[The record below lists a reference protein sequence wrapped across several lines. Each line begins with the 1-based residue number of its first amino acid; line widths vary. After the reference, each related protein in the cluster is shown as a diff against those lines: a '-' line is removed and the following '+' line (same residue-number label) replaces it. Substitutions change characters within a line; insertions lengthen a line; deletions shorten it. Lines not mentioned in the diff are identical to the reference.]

1 MALSYRWGD
10 QKRLL
15 TSRTTYHSFRDHL
28 PIGKMPRTFK
38 NAIYITHMLKI
49 KHLWID
55 ALCIIQ
61 DDDEDL
67 AREIEGM
74 GNIYRNSILTLSA
87 QSALSADDRLL
98 VQRDPRWHRPC
109 RLEMS
114 TTAQDGTV
122 TGIVYITSSV
132 FEENHLQTRGWV
144 LQEEVLS
151 SRSLIFGSRM
161 MSWNCTISQASESF
175 PAMKS
180 KDISMN
186 LHTPIDRLRLW
197 TYSPRIMAHAE
208 KRHALRLNH
217 LDAWYS
223 AITNFSE
230 RQLIYDS
237 DTLPALAG
245 LASLFCYAHQITYL
259 SGLWKED
266 LQVGLAWYVSHG
278 AVARRFE
285 GNRSPSAPT

>member
-1 MALSYRWGD
+1 
-10 QKRLL
+10 
-15 TSRTTYHSFRDHL
+15 
-28 PIGKMPRTFK
+28 
-38 NAIYITHMLKI
+38 
-49 KHLWID
+49 
-55 ALCIIQ
+55 
-61 DDDEDL
+61 
-67 AREIEGM
+67 
-74 GNIYRNSILTLSA
+74 
-87 QSALSADDRLL
+87 
-98 VQRDPRWHRPC
+98 
-109 RLEMS
+109 
-114 TTAQDGTV
+114 
-122 TGIVYITSSV
+122 VYITSSV

-217 LDAWYS
+217 FDAWYS